1 MEVPLQEI
9 SFGSNYN
16 VIGALG
22 EGAFSTVFKLQD
34 KRTNEFY
41 AVKRLN
47 KTFKSLDEA
56 SRNIEVEVLRALQGH
71 PNIVKLENVFYDAEH
86 GSLALVFEC
95 LDVNLYELIS
105 GNGEPFDESV
115 ALVLVYQMLK
125 ALSFIHSLNMFH
137 RDIKPE
143 NCMVNRKTFEL
154 KLVDFG
160 STRQTSARGP
170 FTEYVSTRWYRA
182 PECIL
187 TSGSY
192 GPPVDIWAVGCV
204 LYEIITGEPLFP
216 GNHELDQIC
225 RIHNLLGTPSSE
237 LLAKFGQNPNT
248 EIEFSFPPRRAQ
260 NLASLL
266 PDWDPD
272 VVDLMSKMLKYNP
285 IDRITAD
292 EALAHPAFEGI
303 RRDEQRWKEQK
314 MTMPL
319 SSYLL
324 RYQGAMPTVV
334 VQKPV
339 KVPGKSTYMWKEEVV
354 DESVVQRQEKE
365 RELKELKYK
374 QAVQPAP
381 VKKQPDLIDAR
392 KAAAERVR
400 EYNRKHICVKKP
412 QPKVIHSLVMGTK
425 PMQNKAMPLP
435 RLIVGSLLGKK
446 PMLPRIAR

>member
-1 MEVPLQEI
+1 MEVPKDI
-9 SFGSNYN
+9 SFGSNYT

-22 EGAFSTVFKLQD
+22 EGAFSQVFKLQD
-34 KRTNEFY
+34 KRTNEFF

-105 GNGEPFDESV
+105 GSPEPFDDKVS
-115 ALVLVYQMLK
+115 LVLVYQMLK

-192 GPPVDIWAVGCV
+192 GPPVDMWAVGCV
-204 LYEIITGEPLFP
+204 LYELITGEPLFP

-225 RIHNLLGTPSSE
+225 RIHNLLGTPSRE

-248 EIEFSFPPRRAQ
+248 EIEFTFPPRRSQ
-260 NLASLL
+260 NLKLLL

-272 VVDLMSKMLKYNP
+272 IVDLMSKMLKYNP

-292 EALAHPAFEGI
+292 EALKHPAFAEI
-303 RRDEQRWKEQK
+303 RRDEKKWKEEK
-314 MTMPL
+314 MTVPL

-324 RYQGAMPTVV
+324 RDHVAMPMVAV
-334 VQKPV
+334 ERPV
-339 KVPGKSTYMWKEEVV
+339 KVPGKSIYMWQKEFVDPAEVKQK
-354 DESVVQRQEKE
+354 EAIELQQRQ
-365 RELKELKYK
+365 
-374 QAVQPAP
+374 QAQQTPP
-381 VKKQPDLIDAR
+381 KKQTDLTDAR
-392 KAAAERVR
+392 RAAAERVR
-400 EYNRKHICVKKP
+400 EYNKKHTFVKKQ
-412 QPKVIHSLVMGTK
+412 QPKVVHSLVMAPRPMQK
-425 PMQNKAMPLP
+425 PMNLP
-435 RLIVGSLLGKK
+435 RLVVGSLLMKK
-446 PMLPRIAR
+446 SILPPIR